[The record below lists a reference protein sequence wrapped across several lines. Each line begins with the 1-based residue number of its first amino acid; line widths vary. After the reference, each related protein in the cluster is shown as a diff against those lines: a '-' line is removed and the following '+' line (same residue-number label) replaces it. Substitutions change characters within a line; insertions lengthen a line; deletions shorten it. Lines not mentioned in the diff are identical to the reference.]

1 MENIDSVLFCIVFT
15 ITIVSYLTQIFKIV
29 KNKSSDG
36 VSLQAY
42 IITFIALIVMT
53 INTDSDKVYILAI
66 VESILASIG
75 IIVIYFY
82 SKEFEKSSK
91 DFFIAFICS
100 FFMIHGVMQ
109 GIKSFKHNGFS
120 TVSISSYTLWI
131 LLDCIIIYFESDK
144 NVIIALIIT
153 ILIYL
158 YIIID
163 TMIKNINKNDLELIS
178 K

>member
-1 MENIDSVLFCIVFT
+1 MENIDSVLFCFVFT

-66 VESILASIG
+66 AESVLAFIG
-75 IIVIYFY
+75 IAIIYNF
-82 SKEFEKSSK
+82 SKVLEKNSI
-91 DFFIAFICS
+91 DFLIALGCS

-109 GIKSFKHNGFS
+109 GIKSFKHKGFS
-120 TVSISSYTLWI
+120 TVSISSYALWV
-131 LLDCIIIYFESDK
+131 LLDSIIIYFEQDIK
-144 NVIIALIIT
+144 VIVALSIS
-153 ILIYL
+153 ILIYI
-158 YIIID
+158 YITID
-163 TMIKNINKNDLELIS
+163 TILKNNNKLFIG
-178 K
+178 